1 VKTCLVEDPIRIISD
16 LHLGHSASL
25 AREIAQVE
33 PLFDGVRSVIFN
45 GDTVEMRS
53 ERNRDR
59 AEQILKEVQAFC
71 ARQRAATC
79 FINGNHDPI
88 ISTINH
94 VELGAGSL
102 LVTHG
107 DVLYHENASSWT
119 RGGVRRGA
127 RPRLLHQLD
136 KNERATLEQILST
149 NKRGHH
155 AAFST
160 DDFNI
165 PNGAWGQFTTF
176 MRQTWPPRRFVHMVS
191 SWKDN
196 PVHAVDLIRL
206 YRPAARCVIVGHTHF
221 PGVWHQRG
229 CHVINTGSY
238 LPVLGRLAVDF
249 SNGVITVRKVV
260 MRRRKF
266 HLGRQVARFRLNGS
280 HVAAA

>member
-1 VKTCLVEDPIRIISD
+1 VENPIRIISD

-25 AREIAQVE
+25 AREISQVE
-33 PLFDGVRSVIFN
+33 PLFKDVRSVIFN
-45 GDTVEMRS
+45 GDTIEMRS
-53 ERNRDR
+53 ERSRARADR
-59 AEQILKEVQAFC
+59 ILREVQAFC
-71 ARQRAATC
+71 ASQSATTC

-107 DVLYHENASSWT
+107 DVLYHESSPTWT
-119 RGGVRRGA
+119 RGGMRRGA
-127 RPRLLHQLD
+127 KPRLLQNLD
-136 KNERATLEQILST
+136 KAERATLEQILST

-155 AAFST
+155 ALST
-160 DDFNI
+160 EEFNI

-176 MRQTWPPRRFVHMVS
+176 MRQTWPPRRLVRMVS

-206 YRPAARCVIVGHTHF
+206 YRPSARCVIVGHTHF
-221 PGVWHQRG
+221 PGVWQQRG

-249 SNGVITVRKVV
+249 SDDVITVRKVV
-260 MRRRKF
+260 MRRGQF
-266 HLGRQVARFRLNGS
+266 HLGRQVARFRLNG